1 MTKDD
6 DPRGWCSGGF
16 KGFLDWGVSMMT
28 KRKWNAQQSPVNP
41 GLTRR
46 GVLGGVGLVAGMV
59 TAGPAAASSKLGCS
73 TWRQPN
79 DADFTATYG
88 HEKTAFLDRVLG
100 AIESEVAPKTR
111 IGVSEGNKLF
121 GAAILR
127 KSDLSSVVI
136 ATNTETGNPL
146 LHGEIQAINQ
156 FYDLSAEDRP
166 APSDC
171 VFIAT
176 HEPCPL
182 CLSGISWGGFDN
194 FVYLFTYEDSRDAYG
209 IPHDIVM
216 LDEVFRAPDGSY
228 SEKNKYWNSWS
239 IRDLIASLPADQST
253 AFSDR
258 VAELQKVYA
267 ELSDVYQKA
276 KSEGRG
282 ANVPLK

>member
-1 MTKDD
+1 MAAKQAINRDNV
-6 DPRGWCSGGF
+6 GKSG
-16 KGFLDWGVSMMT
+16 LS
-28 KRKWNAQQSPVNP
+28 
-41 GLTRR
+41 RR
-46 GVLGGVGLVAGMV
+46 GMLGGAGLLAGL
-59 TAGPAAASSKLGCS
+59 AAASSVSASSQPGCS
-73 TWRQPN
+73 PWNQP
-79 DADFTATYG
+79 DDGDFAATYG
-88 HEKTAFLDRVLG
+88 HDKEAFLDRVLQ

-111 IGVSEGNKLF
+111 VGVSEGNKLF

-156 FYDLSAEDRP
+156 FYALPSDERP
-166 APSDC
+166 APSEC

-216 LDEVFRAPDGSY
+216 LEEVFRAPEGSY

-239 IRDLIASLPADQST
+239 IRDLIASLPEEKSDD
-253 AFSDR
+253 FSAR
-258 VAELQKVYA
+258 IAELQRVYA
-267 ELSDVYQKA
+267 EFSDIYQKA

-282 ANVPLK
+282 ADVPLK

>member
-1 MTKDD
+1 MTI
-6 DPRGWCSGGF
+6 
-16 KGFLDWGVSMMT
+16 LNET
-28 KRKWNAQQSPVNP
+28 KRKNENTES

-46 GVLGGVGLVAGMV
+46 NMLGGASLIAGM
-59 TAGPAAASSKLGCS
+59 AAVPRAYASSGPGCAGWS
-73 TWRQPN
+73 QPT
-79 DADFTATYG
+79 DEDFAATYG
-88 HEKTAFLDRVLG
+88 VDKAAFLDRVLN
-100 AIESEVAPKTR
+100 AIEAEVAPKTR
-111 IGVSEGNKLF
+111 EGVAEGNKLF

-156 FYDLSAEDRP
+156 FYEVPSDQRP
-166 APSDC
+166 AASDC

-216 LDEVFRAPDGSY
+216 LEEVFRAPEGSY
-228 SEKNKYWNSWS
+228 NESNKYWHSWS
-239 IRDLIASLPADQST
+239 IRDLIASLDDQKD
-253 AFSDR
+253 FNER
-258 VAELQKVYA
+258 VEALRGVYA
-267 ELSDVYQKA
+267 ELSDTYQKA
-276 KSEGRG
+276 KEAGTG
-282 ANVPLK
+282 ADVPLK